1 MAYTKFQICS
11 RALTRIGANPISSF
25 DDSSAQTES
34 RVAGREWDILVE
46 TLLTEH
52 HWSFAKKEAALNHL
66 TTANN
71 IRYEELWQLPSDIL
85 DLHGIFLVNSAGDDI
100 PIPYEVIEDKIACD
114 YDETHTLYARYTY
127 SADVTL
133 WPPYFIDVVS
143 EGLEAVFAGA
153 IKRDAKLSESIKER
167 WLKITKPRARNLD
180 SKKQTARSF
189 PVSRLISVRQ

>member
-25 DDSSAQTES
+25 DDSSALAES

-52 HWSFAKKEAALNHL
+52 KWKFAQKEVAINHL
-66 TTANN
+66 TTANKV
-71 IRYEELWQLPSDIL
+71 RFEELWQLPSDIL
-85 DLHGIFLVNSAGDDI
+85 DLHGVFLVNSAGDDI
-100 PIPYEVIEDKIACD
+100 PIPYERMEDRIACD
-114 YDETHTLYARYTY
+114 YDENHTLYVRYTY
-127 SADVTL
+127 KASESL

-153 IKRDAKLSESIKER
+153 LKRDSKLAEEIRSR
-167 WLKITKPRARNLD
+167 WEKITKTRARNLD
-180 SKKQTARSF
+180 SQGQTARSF
-189 PVSRLISVRQ
+189 PTSRLVSIRR

>member
-11 RALTRIGANPISSF
+11 RALTRVGANPISSF
-25 DDSSAQTES
+25 DDSSALTES

-52 HWSFAKKEAALNHL
+52 KWKFAQKEVAINHL

-71 IRYEELWQLPSDIL
+71 VRFEELWQLPSDIL
-85 DLHGIFLVNSAGDDI
+85 DLHGVFLVNSAGDDI
-100 PIPYEVIEDKIACD
+100 PIPFERMEDRIACD
-114 YDETHTLYARYTY
+114 YDENNTLYVRYTY
-127 SADVTL
+127 RATETL

-153 IKRDAKLSESIKER
+153 LKRDSTLAEKIRER
-167 WLKITKPRARNLD
+167 WEKVTKIRARNLD
-180 SKKQTARSF
+180 SQGQTARSF
-189 PVSRLISVRQ
+189 PTSRLISIRR

>member
-46 TLLTEH
+46 ALLTEH
-52 HWSFAKKEAALNHL
+52 RWKFATKETSLNHL

-71 IRYEELWQLPSDIL
+71 VRYEELWQLPSDIL

-100 PIPYEVIEDKIACD
+100 PIPYERMEDKIACA
-114 YDETHTLYARYTY
+114 YDENYTLFARYTY
-127 SADVTL
+127 KVTESL
-133 WPPYFIDVVS
+133 WPPYFIDVVT
-143 EGLEAVFAGA
+143 EGLEAVFRGAIRRDAAGA
-153 IKRDAKLSESIKER
+153 EKIRERLEGVTKR
-167 WLKITKPRARNLD
+167 RARNLD
-180 SKKQTARSF
+180 SQGQTARSF
-189 PVSRLISVRQ
+189 PESRLISVRR